1 MAVNTLNSG
10 GAKVGGHFVHAAC
23 VAAHVYLR
31 VHVCLCVHARM
42 LSGAGCGPCERRH
55 VTRADYGTFRLAP
68 RGDQSQLFF
77 GADHLARLWLFLSCL
92 ARDSAGVV
100 LFVSHASLSRTAR
113 CLAQLFVSQSMP
125 RMRCRVIFRRQ
136 SFARKLHTRTRSL
149 CPTPILAL
157 FQPPCTVS
165 HPTPLPA
172 ISLLPDMS
180 DQT

>member
-113 CLAQLFVSQSMP
+113 CLAQLFVSLHIYICIYLYISIYIYIYLYILNIHTYIHTLTL
-125 RMRCRVIFRRQ
+125 R
-136 SFARKLHTRTRSL
+136 ARAG
-149 CPTPILAL
+149 P
-157 FQPPCTVS
+157 
-165 HPTPLPA
+165 
-172 ISLLPDMS
+172 
-180 DQT
+180 